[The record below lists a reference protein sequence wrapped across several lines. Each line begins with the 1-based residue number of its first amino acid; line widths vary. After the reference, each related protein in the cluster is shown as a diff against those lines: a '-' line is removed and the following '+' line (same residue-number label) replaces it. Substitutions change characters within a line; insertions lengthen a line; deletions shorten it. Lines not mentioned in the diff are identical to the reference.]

1 MKMLFRQRLFSWLDS
16 YDVYGEDG
24 SVLFVVK
31 GALGWKHCLK
41 IFTPDGREAGM
52 VRERWT
58 WWKPRFDLT
67 AGGRAAGCIT
77 KEITLLR
84 PRFTLDFRHWEIT
97 GDWLGWNCRIMD
109 GSACVAVITK
119 RLWKL
124 TDTCGI
130 DVVNPDDVP
139 GTLMVVLAINA
150 VKCSQRQ

>member
-1 MKMLFRQRLFSWLDS
+1 
-16 YDVYGEDG
+16 
-24 SVLFVVK
+24 
-31 GALGWKHCLK
+31 
-41 IFTPDGREAGM
+41 
-52 VRERWT
+52 
-58 WWKPRFDLT
+58 
-67 AGGRAAGCIT
+67 
-77 KEITLLR
+77 
-84 PRFTLDFRHWEIT
+84 
-97 GDWLGWNCRIMD
+97 MD